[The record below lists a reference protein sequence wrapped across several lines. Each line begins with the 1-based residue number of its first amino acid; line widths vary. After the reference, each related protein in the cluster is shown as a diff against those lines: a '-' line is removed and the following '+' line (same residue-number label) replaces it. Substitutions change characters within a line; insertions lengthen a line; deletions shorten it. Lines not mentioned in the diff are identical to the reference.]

1 MTNTDITRTAL
12 VTGGS
17 AGLGLALTHAL
28 AAEGWRVVTDAR
40 DTARLEQAHRD
51 SGVIAIAGDVTDQDH
66 RDALVAAVSDGL
78 DLLVLNSST
87 LGPLPMR
94 PLTEYQ
100 PNDIG
105 EVLRGNAGGP
115 TALLIALAGRLR
127 KDTGVVVGISSDAAV
142 EHYPGWGLYAAG
154 KAALDQLVLTF
165 AAETGLTGYAFDPGD
180 MRTQMHQ
187 DAFPGEDISDRP
199 EAATVVPTLLRLVA
213 SGAPSGR
220 YRASDSLAE
229 ASR

>member
-1 MTNTDITRTAL
+1 MTNTDTTRTAL

-17 AGLGLALTHAL
+17 AGLGLALTRAL
-28 AAEGWRVVTDAR
+28 AADGWRVVTDAR
-40 DTARLEQAHRD
+40 DADRLTRAHHD
-51 SGVIAIAGDVTDQDH
+51 SGAVTIPGDVTDREH
-66 RDALVAAVSDGL
+66 RDALVAAVPEGL

-94 PLTEYQ
+94 PLKDYEQT
-100 PNDIG
+100 DIG
-105 EVLRGNAGGP
+105 GVLRSNAGGP
-115 TALLIALAGRLR
+115 LALLIALADRLR
-127 KDTGVVVGISSDAAV
+127 PDTGIVVGISSDAAV
-142 EHYPGWGLYAAG
+142 EHYPGWGLYAAS

-199 EAATVVPTLLRLVA
+199 EAATVVPTLLRLIT

-220 YRASDSLAE
+220 YRSADAFAGVS
-229 ASR
+229 

>member
-1 MTNTDITRTAL
+1 MTNTDISRTAL

-17 AGLGLALTHAL
+17 AGLGLALTRAL
-28 AAEGWRVVTDAR
+28 AADGWRVVTDAR
-40 DTARLEQAHRD
+40 DADRLTRAHHD
-51 SGVIAIAGDVTDQDH
+51 SGVVTIPGDVTDQEH
-66 RDALVAAVSDGL
+66 RDALVAAVPEGL

-94 PLTEYQ
+94 PLKDYGQ
-100 PNDIG
+100 ADIG
-105 EVLRGNAGGP
+105 GVLRNNAGGP
-115 TALLIALAGRLR
+115 LALVIALADRLR
-127 KDTGVVVGISSDAAV
+127 PDAVVVGISSDAAV
-142 EHYPGWGLYAAG
+142 EHYPGWGLYAAS
-154 KAALDQLVLTF
+154 KAALDRLVLTF

-199 EAATVVPTLLRLVA
+199 EAETVVPTLLRLIA

-220 YRASDSLAE
+220 YRSADALAGV
-229 ASR
+229 SG